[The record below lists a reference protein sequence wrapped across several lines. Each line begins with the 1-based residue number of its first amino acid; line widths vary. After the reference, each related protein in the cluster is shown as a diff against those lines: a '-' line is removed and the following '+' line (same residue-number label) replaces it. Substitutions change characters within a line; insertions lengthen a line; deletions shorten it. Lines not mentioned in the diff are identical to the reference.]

1 MQNTH
6 ISAFFSGGTLFF
18 ADTGDICVR
27 TLIAGSGTG
36 VNTCGGHIYIYIYT
50 QVYLMC
56 MIYACMYTCIHACI
70 YHTHKI
76 YLCIYIYIYMTA
88 TGVHTRARSCN

>member
-36 VNTCGGHIYIYIYT
+36 VNTCGGHIYIYIY
-50 QVYLMC
+50 
-56 MIYACMYTCIHACI
+56 IHKYI
-70 YHTHKI
+70 
-76 YLCIYIYIYMTA
+76 LC
-88 TGVHTRARSCN
+88 V